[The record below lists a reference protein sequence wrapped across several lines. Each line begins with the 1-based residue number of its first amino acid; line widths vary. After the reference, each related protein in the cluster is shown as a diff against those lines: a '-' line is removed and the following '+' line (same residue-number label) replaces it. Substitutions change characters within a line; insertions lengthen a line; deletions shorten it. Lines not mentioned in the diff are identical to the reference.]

1 MLLTC
6 SSWLPIYSFTS
17 GGQSLLKSE
26 VPATS
31 GSADTLQFQ
40 NAQQIPSPLRAR
52 ALSPSHIT
60 HGDASPLAVS
70 FCLLWCWLAF
80 ISAPSALPL
89 PHAVPRSLSL
99 LSVPVFSFCRPISHA
114 GFFSA
119 AHVPVP
125 LHLCLSS
132 YLLRKVRGR

>member
-6 SSWLPIYSFTS
+6 SSWLSIYSFTS

-52 ALSPSHIT
+52 VLSPSHIT
-60 HGDASPLAVS
+60 HGDASPLAVTFVCS
-70 FCLLWCWLAF
+70 GAGWR
-80 ISAPSALPL
+80 SSPL

-125 LHLCLSS
+125 LHLCLFS
-132 YLLRKVRGR
+132 YLLREVRGR

>member
-6 SSWLPIYSFTS
+6 SSWLSIYSFTS

-60 HGDASPLAVS
+60 HGDASPLAVTFVCS
-70 FCLLWCWLAF
+70 GAGWR
-80 ISAPSALPL
+80 SSPLPL
-89 PHAVPRSLSL
+89 PCLSLTLSPDLSLCFQCLSFHFVGLSPTPGSFQLPMSQSLSIC
-99 LSVPVFSFCRPISHA
+99 VSFPI
-114 GFFSA
+114 
-119 AHVPVP
+119 
-125 LHLCLSS
+125 C
-132 YLLRKVRGR
+132 